1 LEAQAVKEI
10 VHSRDIVIRTFDLGE
25 GRVLVEG
32 RLRDQRH
39 RPRPGETTQGPLLVH
54 DMVARF
60 KVRGPD
66 MVIEEV
72 EAEMPQHPRDE
83 CDEVLPQMRKLAG
96 ERIVSGFTQRVKDL
110 VGNSKGCAHLTSLF
124 ITMGP
129 AAVQGFW
136 AAYGVDRS
144 RIRHDDPRIQKVI
157 NTCHLWRE
165 DGPIMR
171 VLREMQEQ
179 GR

>member
-1 LEAQAVKEI
+1 MKEI
-10 VHSRDIVIRTFDLGE
+10 VHSRDIAIRTFDLGE
-25 GRVLVEG
+25 GRILVEG
-32 RLRDQRH
+32 RLRDHRC
-39 RPRPGETTQGPLLVH
+39 RPRMGETTEGARLVH

-60 KVRGPD
+60 TVRGPD

-72 EAEMPQHPRDE
+72 EAEMVHHPRAGCEDI
-83 CDEVLPQMRKLAG
+83 LPEMGRLVGQ
-96 ERIVSGFTQRVKDL
+96 RIVSGFTQRVKDL

-124 ITMGP
+124 ITLGP

-144 RIRHDDPRIQKVI
+144 KIRPDDPRIQRVL

-171 VLREMQEQ
+171 AIRKAQQEAE
-179 GR
+179 

>member
-1 LEAQAVKEI
+1 MKEI
-10 VHSRDIVIRTFDLGE
+10 VHSRDTSIRTFDLGE

-39 RPRPGETTQGPLLVH
+39 RPRTGETTFEGPRLVH

-60 KVRGPD
+60 TVRGPD
-66 MVIEEV
+66 MVIEDV
-72 EAEMPQHPRDE
+72 EAEMPRHPREGCTD
-83 CDEVLPQMRKLAG
+83 VLPWMKKLVG

-144 RIRHDDPRIQKVI
+144 QVRPDDPRIQRVI

-171 VLREMQEQ
+171 ALRKAQQEAE
-179 GR
+179 